1 MLSALT
7 LAEDGE
13 VLRLVSREET
23 VRVPVVVGARERRH
37 HDAGRKGDGAVR
49 AEEQRPHEPRIA
61 AASFLTSGCP
71 ASIATSSVSTV
82 MLTGLTLPEA
92 EALTRD
98 DFAEAVGGL
107 PKPKLHCSV
116 LAQAAVRNA
125 ITEWRAGNADSL

>member
-13 VLRLVSREET
+13 VLRLVRREET

-61 AASFLTSGCP
+61 AAKH
-71 ASIATSSVSTV
+71 
-82 MLTGLTLPEA
+82 
-92 EALTRD
+92 RD
-98 DFAEAVGGL
+98 AD
-107 PKPKLHCSV
+107 
-116 LAQAAVRNA
+116 VRRPRGPGV
-125 ITEWRAGNADSL
+125 ITQM